1 MNIVKGLFLGSAA
14 ALLAVGG
21 AQAADLPLK
30 AKAVEYV
37 KVCSIYGAGFYYIPG
52 TDTCIKLGGYLRADI
67 TLNGSGA
74 YNAPA
79 WNGNSGQ
86 KNRLANDMVFR
97 SRQDLNI
104 DTRTATEYGVVRTYF
119 DATFSWTSGGPIAG
133 SDANTGVG
141 VYYAFIQ
148 FAGFTFGKAVS
159 QFDTPWTGYPGNNT
173 SFLIGGYDDVT
184 GINQVSYTAEFGNGV
199 SASISLEDPS
209 SYLQS
214 SLYNTS
220 IATTTSGVTTTGF
233 ASALGTGASTVN
245 AAGLYGFNS
254 YAGVQVPDIVGKV
267 RVDQAWGLF
276 QVSAAAHQL
285 RASYYTPTLE
295 TSGHPSDTW
304 GYAVQGAL
312 SLKNIP
318 TGPGDSIN
326 ITATY
331 SNGATRYVLGGV
343 SPNTFGIWGGS
354 GSAYQSIAF
363 ATAADGVFSGTNNI
377 NGSGIDKTSAWGVR
391 GAFNHNWNPF
401 WSTSVFGS
409 YTKVDYNGTASDAI
423 CGGLRLNT
431 GYNPGAGYSC
441 NPDFAIA
448 QIGTVTRWTPVKNL
462 TLSGE
467 VMYTHLDQNFAGLV
481 ALPAAGTKPATNYE
495 FKDQG
500 VWSGNLRVQRNF

>member
-1 MNIVKGLFLGSAA
+1 MKIVKFLALSSAA
-14 ALLAVGG
+14 AVITAGS

-37 KVCSIYGAGFYYIPG
+37 KVCSIYGAGFYYMPG
-52 TDTCIKLGGYLRADI
+52 TDTCIKIGGYLRADATI
-67 TLNGSGA
+67 NGSTA

-79 WNGNSGQ
+79 WNGTSGAKSRQANSTI
-86 KNRLANDMVFR
+86 FR
-97 SRQDLNI
+97 SRQDLTL

-119 DATFSWTSGGPIAG
+119 DATFNWTTGDGVAGG
-133 SDANTGVG
+133 SLG

-159 QFDTPWTGYPGNNT
+159 QFDTPWTGYPGNNS

-199 SASISLEDPS
+199 SGSISLEDQS

-214 SLYNTS
+214 GLYNTS
-220 IATTTSGVTTTGF
+220 TIT
-233 ASALGTGASTVN
+233 ASSYAQGLLGT
-245 AAGLYGFNS
+245 NS
-254 YAGVQVPDIVGKV
+254 YAGTQIPDIVGKI

-276 QVSAAAHQL
+276 QVSAAAHQV
-285 RASYYTPTLE
+285 RASYYNLADE

-312 SLKNIP
+312 SLKNLP

-326 ITATY
+326 FTATY
-331 SNGATRYVLGGV
+331 SNGATRYVVGGV
-343 SPNTFGIWGGS
+343 TGNSFSIYGNTSVAG
-354 GSAYQSIAF
+354 AYQSIAF
-363 ATAADGVFSGTNNI
+363 ASAADGVFSGTSAA
-377 NGSGIDKTSAWGVR
+377 NGTSISKTTAWGVR

-401 WSTSVFGS
+401 WSTSLFGS
-409 YTKVDYNGTASDAI
+409 YSAVDYNGTATASI
-423 CGGLRLNT
+423 CATAVNFV
-431 GYNPGAGYSC
+431 C
-441 NPDFAIA
+441 NPDFKIA

-467 VMYTHLDQNFAGLV
+467 VMYTYLDQSNSGTLAIP
-481 ALPAAGTKPATNYE
+481 AISAISKPAAVYE